1 MKDNSTKL
9 YEDSAYLGG
18 TKWFRAKDV
27 RHLNSHALL
36 SHVPFPRRACTR
48 VKRAR
53 LLSCRALLRTTQQG
67 FGLSQPRDVFSPL
80 VDTLATSLPTFLAR
94 GVAES
99 RPFLRYRPHE
109 PALINYI
116 SRAMLERKYRAL
128 CLFATVAPRRLFA
141 QETYTYRMFTYCIVW
156 HVHYLLET
164 LPHNVSNYY
173 CHRGYV

>member
-116 SRAMLERKYRAL
+116 SRAMLERKYRAVPL
-128 CLFATVAPRRLFA
+128 RDCCSSPIVRARNIYISYVYIL
-141 QETYTYRMFTYCIVW
+141 YRMTCLLFTR
-156 HVHYLLET
+156 
-164 LPHNVSNYY
+164 NVAT
-173 CHRGYV
+173 

>member
-1 MKDNSTKL
+1 M
-9 YEDSAYLGG
+9 
-18 TKWFRAKDV
+18 

-116 SRAMLERKYRAL
+116 SRAMLERKYRAVPL
-128 CLFATVAPRRLFA
+128 RDCCSSPIVRARNIYISYVYIL
-141 QETYTYRMFTYCIVW
+141 YRMTCPLFTR
-156 HVHYLLET
+156 
-164 LPHNVSNYY
+164 NVTT
-173 CHRGYV
+173 

>member
-116 SRAMLERKYRAL
+116 SRAMLERKYRAVPL
-128 CLFATVAPRRLFA
+128 RDCCSSPDCSRKKRIHIVCLH
-141 QETYTYRMFTYCIVW
+141 IVS
-156 HVHYLLET
+156 YD
-164 LPHNVSNYY
+164 VSIIYSKRY
-173 CHRGYV
+173 HIT

>member
-1 MKDNSTKL
+1 M
-9 YEDSAYLGG
+9 
-18 TKWFRAKDV
+18 

-128 CLFATVAPRRLFA
+128 CLFATVAPRLIVRARNVYISYVYIL
-141 QETYTYRMFTYCIVW
+141 YRMTCLLFTR
-156 HVHYLLET
+156 
-164 LPHNVSNYY
+164 NVAT
-173 CHRGYV
+173 